1 MKVKKILAA
10 AVGASMLC
18 ASLPFSTTTV
28 DFVKDNIITAK
39 AAEEYYYAD
48 TTNDFY
54 DYEAT
59 TNYSYNYETT
69 DYYDEWEATTG
80 VYNDDVYTN
89 TTAAEPATEPTEDT
103 TDTYISDEI
112 VIPKDVEYS
121 NYSGSGMRIE
131 VGNVEISKKDAGKII
146 AVPVS
151 VFNNK
156 GFAGTGIEYG
166 FDQDIKSVG
175 VRGNIIGSPVEKT
188 GKGYMAVTS
197 ATSENITKDGLLY
210 YLLFKLPEKVSIDD
224 SFNIFA
230 NINTLSD
237 VDSNDVEVSAIRGS
251 ITVTAKASD
260 YYSDEIV
267 MPKAVTYDHS
277 NDSGTSIEVGKVQ
290 VTKDDIGKVIAVP
303 VSIFNNPGFA
313 GTGLEYSYDQN
324 IKLIGIKSNMLTPER
339 AYGKNYIALTS
350 AKSTDIMYDGVF
362 YYLLF
367 ELPDE
372 AIVGDTFNIFAG
384 IDTFANANGKNVKA
398 KSYRGSITIVDK
410 IDVPEEPEE
419 ITPKNVTYKHSS
431 DNKAVIEVGNV
442 EISKKDKG
450 KTILV
455 PVSIFNNPGFAGI
468 GIKYT
473 CNTDAKPV
481 GIDGKLI
488 PSPVKKI
495 ADEVIAVASARS
507 TDITRDGVL
516 YYLKYRLPEK
526 ATVGYNLNI
535 SAELYQF
542 ADAAGNDVEVKLYG
556 GSITIVDSNDDSN
569 ISNEIV
575 RPENVTYKHS
585 NDDGTVIEVGKA
597 EVSKDD
603 IGKIIEIPVSIFNN
617 IGFSSTAI
625 RYRFDERIESLGTEG
640 NILNP
645 EYAVDDGIVAATS
658 ATDYNK
664 TEDGVLYYLKLRLP
678 ETASVGDTFKITA
691 ALFIFAD
698 EKGDYVEESMYG
710 GSITIVDSKKVEPTT
725 ETIEET
731 TDDTLVY
738 GDANSDGNITI
749 ADAVL
754 LNKYLVD
761 SAILTDVQ
769 LRSADCLFDGEV
781 NAADTL
787 AMLSYIVGTYT
798 SLPIYPNK

>member
-59 TNYSYNYETT
+59 TYSYEDSGTWET
-69 DYYDEWEATTG
+69 ATTG
-80 VYNDDVYTN
+80 IYNDDVYTN

-103 TDTYISDEI
+103 ADSYISDEI

-121 NYSGSGMRIE
+121 NYNGPGMRIE

-237 VDSNDVEVSAIRGS
+237 ADSNDVGVAAIRGS
-251 ITVTAKASD
+251 ITVTSKASD

-313 GTGLEYSYDQN
+313 GTGLQYGFDKSINPVGVKSE
-324 IKLIGIKSNMLTPER
+324 LIVPVRSVADGVM
-339 AYGKNYIALTS
+339 ALTS
-350 AKSTDIMYDGVF
+350 ACSENITDNGVL

-372 AIVGDTFNIFAG
+372 AIVGDTFNIFAS
-384 IDTFANANGKNVKA
+384 ITQLANADTKDVKA
-398 KSYRGSITIVDK
+398 KSYRGSITVVDK
-410 IDVPEEPEE
+410 IDVPEDPEE

-431 DNKAVIEVGNV
+431 DNKTVIEVGNV
-442 EISKKDKG
+442 EISKKDTG

-481 GIDGKLI
+481 GIDGKLMTF
-488 PSPVKKI
+488 PVDSIVGK
-495 ADEVIAVASARS
+495 AIAVTDARS
-507 TDITRDGVL
+507 TDLTRDGVL
-516 YYLKYRLPEK
+516 YYLKYKLPEN
-526 ATVGYNLNI
+526 ATVGNQYNI
-535 SAELYQF
+535 SAEMLCF
-542 ADAAGNDVEVKLYG
+542 SDAAGNDVEVKLYG
-556 GSITIVDSNDDSN
+556 GSITVVDSNDDSN

-585 NDDGTVIEVGKA
+585 NDNGTVIEVGKA

-617 IGFSSTAI
+617 IGFAGTAI

-645 EYAVDDGIVAATS
+645 EYAIDDGVVAATS
-658 ATDYNK
+658 ASEYNE

>member
-59 TNYSYNYETT
+59 TYSYEDSGTWET
-69 DYYDEWEATTG
+69 ATTS

-103 TDTYISDEI
+103 TDSYISDEI

-131 VGNVEISKKDAGKII
+131 VGKVEISKKDAGKII

-237 VDSNDVEVSAIRGS
+237 ADSNDVEVAAIRGS
-251 ITVTAKASD
+251 ITVTSKASD

-313 GTGLEYSYDQN
+313 GTGLQYGFDKSIN
-324 IKLIGIKSNMLTPER
+324 PVGVRGNLIGSPVRSVSDGVM
-339 AYGKNYIALTS
+339 ALTS
-350 AKSTDIMYDGVF
+350 AGSEDMTNDGVL

-372 AIVGDTFNIFAG
+372 AIVGDTFNIFAS
-384 IDTFANANGKNVKA
+384 ITQLANADTKDVKA
-398 KSYRGSITIVDK
+398 KSYRGSITVVDK
-410 IDVPEEPEE
+410 IDIPEESEE
-419 ITPKNVTYKHSS
+419 ITPKNVTYLHSN
-431 DNKAVIEVGNV
+431 DNKTVIEVGNV
-442 EISKKDKG
+442 EISKKDAG

-455 PVSIFNNPGFAGI
+455 PVSIFNNPGFAGT

-473 CNTDAKPV
+473 CDTDAKTV

-488 PSPVKKI
+488 SSPVKCI
-495 ADEVIAVASARS
+495 ADGFIAVTSARS

-516 YYLKYRLPEK
+516 YYLKYRLPEN
-526 ATVGYNLNI
+526 ATVGYRLNI
-535 SAELYQF
+535 SAELKQF
-542 ADAAGNDVEVKLYG
+542 VDAAGNDVEVKLYG
-556 GSITIVDSNDDSN
+556 GSITVVDSNDDSN

-585 NDDGTVIEVGKA
+585 NDNETVIEVGKA

-617 IGFSSTAI
+617 IGFAGTAI

-645 EYAVDDGIVAATS
+645 EYAVDDGIMAATS
-658 ATDYNK
+658 ASEYNK

-769 LRSADCLFDGEV
+769 LRSADCLFDEEV